1 LRSGPRLL
9 YAVAPMHLRAMDTL
23 VIAGLGNPGPKYQW
37 TRHNAGFLF
46 LDRLAHLEGLSITRK
61 QFNGLTAEW
70 ERKGKRLV
78 LLKPQTF
85 MNLSGRSIMP
95 ALQFYKLKPEQ
106 LIVVHD
112 EIDLPLGT
120 ARLKQGGGHGGQNGL
135 RSIMEQL
142 GRGDFLRLRLGIGRP
157 LHGEVTNHVLAAFN
171 PPEMEGFAKV
181 LDGALEMLEMALDE
195 GVPKAMSLYN
205 NRNYLEG

>member
-1 LRSGPRLL
+1 
-9 YAVAPMHLRAMDTL
+9 MDTI

-46 LDRLAHLEGLSITRK
+46 LDRIAQLEGLSLVRK
-61 QFNGLTAEW
+61 QFGGLTAEW

-85 MNLSGRSIMP
+85 MNLSGRSVMP

-112 EIDLPLGT
+112 EIDLPLGV

-142 GRGDFLRLRLGIGRP
+142 GRGDFLRLRMGIGRP
-157 LHGEVTNHVLAAFN
+157 LHGDVSNYVLGGFD
-171 PPEMEGFAKV
+171 PVEMEIFARV
-181 LDGALEMLEMALDE
+181 LDGALDMLELALDE
-195 GVPKAMSLYN
+195 GVPKAMSLFN

>member
-1 LRSGPRLL
+1 
-9 YAVAPMHLRAMDTL
+9 MDTII
-23 VIAGLGNPGPKYQW
+23 IAGLGNPGPKYQW

-46 LDRLAHLEGLSITRK
+46 LDRIARLEGLSIVRK
-61 QFNGLTAEW
+61 QFGGWTAEW

-85 MNLSGRSIMP
+85 MNLSGRSVMP
-95 ALQFYKLKPEQ
+95 ALQFYKLKTDQ

-142 GRGDFLRLRLGIGRP
+142 GKGDFLRLRLGIGRP
-157 LHGEVTNHVLAAFN
+157 VYGEVTDHVLGN
-171 PPEMEGFAKV
+171 FAPSDMDIFARV
-181 LDGALEMLEMALDE
+181 LDGALDMLELALDE
-195 GVPKAMSLYN
+195 GAPKAMSLYN